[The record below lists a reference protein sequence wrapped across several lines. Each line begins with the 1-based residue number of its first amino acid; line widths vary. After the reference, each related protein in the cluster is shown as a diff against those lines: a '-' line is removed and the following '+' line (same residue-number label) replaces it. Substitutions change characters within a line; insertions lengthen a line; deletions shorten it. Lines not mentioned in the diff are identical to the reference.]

1 MQIGKRFRTQI
12 EGDGVIIDVVV
23 VVVVNS
29 GVGVGWPDK
38 IVGVRAGPFDVV
50 AAIFKRALCCDIL
63 PLVAI
68 YIVLVGVGV

>member
-12 EGDGVIIDVVV
+12 EGDGVIIDVVII
-23 VVVVNS
+23 
-29 GVGVGWPDK
+29 GVGWPDK

-68 YIVLVGVGV
+68 YIVLVGVGVGV